1 LHNPGVEDPELLALE
16 ARKVGG
22 QRLPVQEEFM
32 QRYIARRVLQS
43 LLSIWVM
50 TLIVFSLA
58 RFSGNPLDM
67 MLPLEAGPE
76 EYERVS
82 KHWGLDQPL
91 HTQYFIFLSKA
102 VRGDFGNSW
111 KWHGESAMGLVAQRL
126 PATLQLAGLALGVS
140 IVIALPI
147 GVLSAVMKG
156 TGWDTAAKIIAL
168 LGQSLPAFWLGIV
181 LMWIFAVHLGWFPV
195 SGRGGIEYMVLPAI
209 TLGWFQVAA
218 IMRLVRSSMLDVLDS
233 EFVKLTRIKGLAE
246 WKVIWKH
253 CLRNAAIAPLTY
265 FAIIVGL
272 LVTGSVVTESVFSW
286 PGTGLLVVDAVRARD
301 FQVVQ
306 AAVIVFAGIFILT
319 NLMVDILYAYLDPRI
334 RYQ

>member
-1 LHNPGVEDPELLALE
+1 
-16 ARKVGG
+16 
-22 QRLPVQEEFM
+22 M
-32 QRYIARRVLQS
+32 QRYIARRVLHS
-43 LLSIWVM
+43 VLAIWVM
-50 TLIVFSLA
+50 SLIVFSLA
-58 RFSGNPLDM
+58 RVSGNPLDV

-91 HTQYFIFLSKA
+91 YIQYAIFLSKA
-102 VRGDFGNSW
+102 VRGDFGTSW
-111 KWHGESAMGLVAQRL
+111 KWHGHSAMGLVWQRL
-126 PATLQLAGLALGVS
+126 PATLELAGFALAISVL
-140 IVIALPI
+140 IALPI
-147 GVLSAVMKG
+147 GVMAAVMKG
-156 TGWDTAAKIIAL
+156 TGWDSVAKIIAL

-181 LMWIFAVHLGWFPV
+181 LMWVFAVNLGWFPT
-195 SGRGGIEYMVLPAI
+195 SGRGGLQYMILPAI

-233 EFVKLTRIKGLAE
+233 EFVKLSRIKGLAE

-253 CLRNAAIAPLTY
+253 CLRNAAIAPLTF
-265 FAIIVGL
+265 FAIIAGVL
-272 LVTGSVVTESVFSW
+272 MTGAVVTESVFSW

-306 AAVIVFAGIFILT
+306 AVVIVFAGIFILT
-319 NLMVDILYAYLDPRI
+319 NLLVDILYAYLDPRI